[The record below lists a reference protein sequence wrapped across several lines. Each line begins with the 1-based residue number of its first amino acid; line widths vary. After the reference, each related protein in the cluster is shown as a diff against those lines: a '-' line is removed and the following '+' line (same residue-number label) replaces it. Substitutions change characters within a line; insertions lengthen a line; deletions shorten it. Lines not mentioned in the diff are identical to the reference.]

1 MAVQI
6 TGRQIA
12 NSAVGVAKLD
22 LSTGTFDFTNAV
34 LQVATPAD
42 TDAANRVASK
52 GYVDGVAQGLDI
64 KDSCKAATTANITLS
79 GTQTIDGVS
88 IVADDRVLVKDQSTQ
103 TQNGIYLCKAGA
115 WERAADFATG
125 AAEAGAFTFVEQG
138 TVNADNGFVCTSDKG
153 SDVVGTNNIVFSQFS
168 GAGQVIAG
176 SGLTKSGNTLNVAV
190 DDSSIEI
197 SSDAL
202 QVKASGITNAML
214 AGSIANAKLS
224 NSTISGVSLG
234 SNLNSLSAGN
244 GISMT
249 SYNGSAAVSN
259 LTIDLDGSSL
269 AVGSDG
275 IKIADS
281 GVTNAMLAG
290 SIQASKLSLGNGVE
304 NSSGSLI
311 VSLDGGTLALGA
323 GGLSVADAGIGA
335 SQLAADSVVSAKIA
349 DGAIDSAAY
358 IADSLITNAKLA
370 GSIANAKLANSSVS
384 FGGVSLALGASDAT
398 PAFDLSDATNYPT
411 SSLVGTITNAQLAG
425 SIANSKLANS
435 TISGVA
441 LGANLN
447 ALTAGNGISMS
458 SYNGSAA
465 VSDLTID
472 LDGSTL
478 AVGSDGI
485 KIADSGVGTSQLAAT
500 SVTTAKIANSAITNA
515 KLANDSIKT
524 DNLDFAGFFQAFDAD
539 GSTLA
544 FEMAGA
550 VDLEFKQFFVVTVNG
565 LVMEYKDTPDAQD
578 NYKIDNAGTGGVAR
592 IVFGANLANSDRVTI
607 RGFIN
612 N

>member
-12 NSAVGVAKLD
+12 NAAVGVSKLD
-22 LSTGTFDFTNAV
+22 LSTGTFDFTSAV
-34 LQVATPAD
+34 LQVATPSEG
-42 TDAANRVASK
+42 DAANRVASK

-103 TQNGIYLCKAGA
+103 TENGIYLCKAGA
-115 WERAADFATG
+115 WQRAADFAAG
-125 AAEAGAFTFVEQG
+125 ASEAGAFAFIEQG
-138 TVNADNGFVCTSDKG
+138 TANGDNGFVCTSDKG

-168 GAGQVIAG
+168 GAGQITAG
-176 SGLTKSGNTLNVAV
+176 NALTKVGNTLNVAV

-202 QVKASGITNAML
+202 RVKAAGISNAML
-214 AGSIANAKLS
+214 AGSIANAKLA
-224 NSTISGVSLG
+224 NSTISGVALG

-244 GISMT
+244 GISMS

-269 AVGSDG
+269 SVGSDG
-275 IKIADS
+275 IKISDS

-290 SIQASKLSLGNGVE
+290 SIAAAKLAGSIPADKLNLGNGVE
-304 NSSGSLI
+304 ESGGNLI
-311 VSLDGGTLALGA
+311 VSLDGATLALGA
-323 GGLSVADAGIGA
+323 GGLSVASGGIGA
-335 SQLAADSVVSAKIA
+335 TQLASDSVVSAKIA

-384 FGGVSLALGASDAT
+384 FGGVTLALGASDAT
-398 PAFDLSDATNYPT
+398 PAFDLTDATNYPT
-411 SSLVGTITNAQLAG
+411 SSLTGTITNAQLAG
-425 SIANSKLANS
+425 SIANAKLANS
-435 TISGVA
+435 SVSFGGVA
-441 LGANLN
+441 LSLGGVDATPAFNLSDATN
-447 ALTAGNGISMS
+447 YPTSALVGTIS
-458 SYNGSAA
+458 
-465 VSDLTID
+465 
-472 LDGSTL
+472 
-478 AVGSDGI
+478 
-485 KIADSGVGTSQLAAT
+485 TSQLAADC
-500 SVTTAKIANSAITNA
+500 VTNAKIADDA
-515 KLANDSIKT
+515 IKT
-524 DNLDFAGFFQAFDAD
+524 ENLDFAGFFQGFDAD

-544 FEMAGA
+544 FELAGPL
-550 VDLEFKQFFVVTVNG
+550 DLEFKKFFTVTVNG
-565 LVMEYKDTPDAQD
+565 LIMEYKDTPDAQD
-578 NYKIDNAGTGGVAR
+578 NYKIDNSGTGGVAR

>member
-22 LSTGTFDFTNAV
+22 LSTGTFDFQNAV
-34 LQVATPAD
+34 LQVATPAEG
-42 TDAANRVASK
+42 DAANRVASK

-79 GTQTIDGVS
+79 GTQTIDGIS

-103 TQNGIYLCKAGA
+103 TENGIYICAAGA
-115 WERAADFATG
+115 WSRAADFATG

-138 TVNADNGFVCTSDKG
+138 TVNGDNGFVCTSDKG
-153 SDVVGTNNIVFSQFS
+153 SDIVGTNNIVFSQFS
-168 GAGQVIAG
+168 GAGQITAG

-202 QVKASGITNAML
+202 QVKSGGITSAML
-214 AGSIANAKLS
+214 AGSIANGKLQ

-234 SNLNSLSAGN
+234 DVLNSLSGGN

-269 AVGSDG
+269 SVGTDG
-275 IKIADS
+275 IKISESGVGTSQIADS
-281 GVTNAMLAG
+281 AVTALKLAG
-290 SIQASKLSLGNGVE
+290 SIPADKLTLGNGVE
-304 NSSGSLI
+304 NNSGSLI
-311 VSLDGGTLALGA
+311 VSLDGTTLALGP
-323 GGLSVADAGIGA
+323 GGLSVNAGGIGA
-335 SQLAADSVVSAKIA
+335 SQLASDSVVSAKIA

-370 GSIANAKLANSSVS
+370 NSSVS
-384 FGGVSLALGASDAT
+384 FGGVSLALGASDST
-398 PAFDLSDATNYPT
+398 PAFDLADATNLPT
-411 SSLVGTITNAQLAG
+411 SSLTGTISNAQLAG
-425 SIANSKLANS
+425 SIQAGKLLLGDALLDSSNSLDVK
-435 TISGVA
+435 
-441 LGANLN
+441 
-447 ALTAGNGISMS
+447 
-458 SYNGSAA
+458 
-465 VSDLTID
+465 

-478 AVGSDGI
+478 AKGTGGI
-485 KIADSGVGTSQLAAT
+485 SVAGGGIGTAQLSADCVTNAKIADDA
-500 SVTTAKIANSAITNA
+500 
-515 KLANDSIKT
+515 IKT
-524 DNLDFAGFFQAFDAD
+524 ENLDFAGFFQGFDAD

-544 FEMAGA
+544 FEMAGV
-550 VDLEFKQFFVVTVNG
+550 VDLEFKQFFTVTVNG
-565 LVMEYKDTPDAQD
+565 LIMEYKDTPDAQD
-578 NYKIDNAGTGGVAR
+578 NYKIDNAGSGGKGR
-592 IVFGANLANSDRVTI
+592 IVFGANLANGDRVTI